1 MQHISLLPLYTPFLP
16 IKEYKEIWNNNHPWG
31 INMKYRYPG
40 LQKANKTLL
49 NYITYAA
56 FV

>member
-1 MQHISLLPLYTPFLP
+1 
-16 IKEYKEIWNNNHPWG
+16 
-31 INMKYRYPG
+31 MKYRYPG

-56 FV
+56 FVWEDIIHKDIRAFYSSYIHFWNGKRKGSF